1 MNNHTQLLEELATAS
16 RAIDRA
22 QAFAYAQSQLA
33 GKSGRHKDMLDYG
46 TLFSA
51 LVMARLQLEDA
62 FGPAIDI
69 AAGTVIQSRPV
80 GVSSPP

>member
-33 GKSGRHKDMLDYG
+33 GDGYV
-46 TLFSA
+46 TP
-51 LVMARLQLEDA
+51 ARWS
-62 FGPAIDI
+62 
-69 AAGTVIQSRPV
+69 VITP
-80 GVSSPP
+80 